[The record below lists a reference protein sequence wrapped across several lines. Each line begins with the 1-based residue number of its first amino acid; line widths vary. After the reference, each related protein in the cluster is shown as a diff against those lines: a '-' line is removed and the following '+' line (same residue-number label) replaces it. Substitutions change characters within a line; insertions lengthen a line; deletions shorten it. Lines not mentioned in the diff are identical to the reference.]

1 LIKIEDPKFDAI
13 WEHAK
18 KYWGNWLLVTNV
30 NASGNKGKVVAYS
43 DNKHDLYNMI
53 GFYDADPI
61 TYGECK
67 ICWVGPNTTLGGL
80 LL

>member
-1 LIKIEDPKFDAI
+1 MNKVDEPKLAAM

-30 NASGNKGKVVAYS
+30 NISGNKGKVAVYS
-43 DNKHDLYNMI
+43 DNRRELYDII
-53 GFYDADPI
+53 GAYDADPI

-67 ICWVGPNTTLGGL
+67 ICWVGPNTSLGGL
-80 LL
+80 SL